1 MFPGPT
7 VTAPKARMPLLG
19 SVYELKTLT
28 SKQSVYAECPLNGKQ
43 CVDTEIGQEGRALR
57 TQIKEWAV
65 HVKECTV
72 IAVALSVLSRLQ
84 SDRSLAGSA
93 SWVSALYLYRMHW
106 HCPAGSARPVWDLHA
121 AVLRQVDK
129 LRESLQSTGLIQGI
143 EEFGHHDR
151 AEFEPKIYEV
161 LQTRFHLDQQDW
173 QRLQRDLQSYLLLP
187 RMDLST
193 CTAGSGDLCVL
204 RQSCS
209 SVGNQIG

>member
-1 MFPGPT
+1 
-7 VTAPKARMPLLG
+7 MPLPG
-19 SVYELKTLT
+19 SVYELKTLI

-43 CVDTEIGQEGRALR
+43 CVDTEIGLEGRALR

-106 HCPAGSARPVWDLHA
+106 HCPAGSASPVWDLHA

-129 LRESLQSTGLIQGI
+129 LPESLQSTGLIQGI

-151 AEFEPKIYEV
+151 AEFEPNIYEV
-161 LQTRFHLDQQDW
+161 LQTRFTWISKTGNGCRGTFNL
-173 QRLQRDLQSYLLLP
+173 
-187 RMDLST
+187 T
-193 CTAGSGDLCVL
+193 CCCHAWIFPLAQLVQETYVS
-204 RQSCS
+204 Q
-209 SVGNQIG
+209 GNLAAQWVTKLVKY